1 MDKPLDKTYLQ
12 LRRNRRIALYSLV
25 VIIVLASALGIKSML
40 TPTLSIDKIRTAVVD
55 RGSVD
60 AVILSSGRVV
70 PEFEQVISCP
80 FDSRIV
86 RVESEPG
93 TQLTPGHNLLLLDDR
108 LIRLDIDRLQDEI
121 ALKHNQREQL
131 ELEINR
137 QLDEMNSE
145 KDILSLELKFQEA
158 MTEQVKAL
166 EKIYAATAWSV
177 KQAELEEEIKKLKK
191 EQNLREISRLLESN
205 KKRVD
210 GLQIEMRLL
219 QQQLRKVE
227 DLINRATVKSNM
239 KGVLVWIASE
249 EGATIRQ
256 GEILARIANLE
267 RFRIEATVSDLNSAR
282 IAVGLA
288 VKVKAN
294 NEILNGNIHNILP
307 NIEGGI
313 ITLIIHLA
321 DPSHNNLRSNLSVDV
336 YIITESRDDVL
347 RVNKGPFVNGP
358 GEQEVFV
365 IEDTRAIRRKATI
378 GIAGMDKYEVID
390 GLQEGETVILSGTDD
405 YNHLETIRIKH

>member
-1 MDKPLDKTYLQ
+1 MDKPLDKSFLQ
-12 LRRNRRIALYSLV
+12 LRRNKRIALYSSV
-25 VIIVLASALGIKSML
+25 VIVILALTLGIRSIL
-40 TPTLSIDKIRTAVVD
+40 APTLSIAKIRTTVVE

-86 RVESEPG
+86 KVEAEPG
-93 TQLTPGHNLLLLDDR
+93 VQLKSGQNLLLLDDR
-108 LIRLDIDRLQDEI
+108 LIRLDIDQLQDEI
-121 ALKHNQREQL
+121 ALKTNQREQL
-131 ELEINR
+131 ELEIDR
-137 QLDEMNSE
+137 QLDEMNSV

-158 MTEQVKAL
+158 KTEQVKAL

-177 KQAELEEEIKKLKK
+177 KQAELEEEIKHLKK

-205 KKRVD
+205 KKRVE

-227 DLINRATVKSNM
+227 DQINRATVKSNM
-239 KGVLVWIASE
+239 EGVLVWIASE
-249 EGATIRQ
+249 EGATLRQ

-267 RFRIEATVSDLNSAR
+267 KFRIEATVSDLNSAR
-282 IAVGLA
+282 IAVGMA

-294 NEILNGNIHNILP
+294 TQILSGNIHNILP
-307 NIEGGI
+307 KIEGGI
-313 ITLIIHLA
+313 ITLIIQL
-321 DPSHNNLRSNLSVDV
+321 DNPSHDRLRSNLSVDV
-336 YIITESRDDVL
+336 YIITESREDVL
-347 RVNKGPFVNGP
+347 RIKKGPFVNGP

-365 IEDTRAIRRKATI
+365 IEDNKAIRKKATI
-378 GIAGMDKYEVID
+378 GIAGMDFYEVID
-390 GLQEGETVILSGTDD
+390 GLQMGETVILSGTDD
-405 YNHLETIRIKH
+405 YIHLDTIRIKH